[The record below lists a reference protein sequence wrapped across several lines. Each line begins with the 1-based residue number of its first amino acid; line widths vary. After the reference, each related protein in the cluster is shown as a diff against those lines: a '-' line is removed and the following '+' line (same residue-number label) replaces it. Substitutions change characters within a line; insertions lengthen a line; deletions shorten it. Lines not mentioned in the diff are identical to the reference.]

1 MQKELGKITAV
12 SFGRNTDRPFMFGFE
27 LTLSGKGWGTF
38 TTISANM
45 SDTCEWSEN
54 ERDAA
59 FFEVCKK
66 IYKLLEDANV
76 NSVDELVGI
85 PVEVTFANHILKD
98 YRILTEVL

>member
-1 MQKELGKITAV
+1 MQKELGKISAV
-12 SFGRNTDRPFMFGFE
+12 SFGRNTDRPFMFGLE

-45 SDTCEWSEN
+45 SNTCKWSEE

-59 FFEVCKK
+59 FFEVCRK

-76 NSVDELVGI
+76 NSVYELVGK
-85 PVEVTFANHILKD
+85 PVEAIFENHTLRD